1 MADIRVEEKKS
12 SSILPW
18 ILGVVG
24 LVLLG
29 WLAVDFFDADG
40 EPELLTAD
48 EVNFPDGDFTDRPD
62 ADLVNAQDQEGVFD
76 MNGDQKSAVI
86 VSDDNLR
93 ALTGQ
98 LDEMVGNLNLRNDR
112 NVTASLNKLKTA
124 TAGVYDGDG
133 DTNEDLKTAAMAV
146 SNLLDQIQRK
156 KFPEMST
163 AVIAVRNDA
172 SNIDEDNMLTFY
184 DNVRRTITDMDN
196 AEDIYG
202 TDAS

>member
-12 SSILPW
+12 PNFLPW

-24 LVLLG
+24 LILLA

-62 ADLVNAQDQEGVFD
+62 ADLVNAQDQEGVVD
-76 MNGDQKSAVI
+76 YNGDQNAAII

-93 ALTGQ
+93 KLTGQ
-98 LDEMVGNLNLRNDR
+98 LEEMADNLDLEKNAA
-112 NVTASLNKLKTA
+112 VMAALNRVKAA
-124 TAGVYDGDG
+124 TNNVYDGQG
-133 DTNEDLKTAAMAV
+133 DARAELKVAAQAV
-146 SNLLDQIQRK
+146 SNYLQQVQRL

-163 AVIAVRNDA
+163 AVVAVTDGAN
-172 SNIDEDNMLTFY
+172 NIDEDNMLKFY
-184 DNVRRTITDMDN
+184 DTVRRTMGDMNDADN
-196 AEDIYG
+196 IMG